1 MCDNFFEIIM
11 PKDPM
16 TEIYAD
22 FRSYRPGNHLRFLEW
37 VKHKTQ
43 EMGVNEWVMS
53 DTRLASRL
61 NEIPILSNQLA
72 ETTSTLSS
80 RH

>member
-1 MCDNFFEIIM
+1 MCDNFFEITM

-37 VKHKTQ
+37 IRDKTQ
-43 EMGVNEWVMS
+43 EIGVNGWIMS
-53 DTRLASRL
+53 DTRLAGGLYRTPPL
-61 NEIPILSNQLA
+61 FFFDQLA
-72 ETTSTLSS
+72 EN
-80 RH
+80 H